1 MLEQTQTLSSMAVS
15 LTAAAFVDVPY
26 SPAFLLE
33 SRFDASIT
41 DDPEFPFTCGCGFDA
56 YFAEMFEWNEE
67 HTDLVFV
74 EKCYTWAE
82 VVELVTETMLH
93 GDKPERVE
101 SRSARAGFALGWLSA
116 LALVNREWALMGLT
130 LLTVLVTPSWS
141 SQRRHLAT

>member
-82 VVELVTETMLH
+82 VAELVAETMLH
-93 GDKPERVE
+93 EDRPEHIE
-101 SRSARAGFALGWLSA
+101 SNASRAGFVLGWLSA
-116 LALVNREWALMGLT
+116 LALTHRSLALTGLT
-130 LLTVLVTPSWS
+130 LLM
-141 SQRRHLAT
+141 